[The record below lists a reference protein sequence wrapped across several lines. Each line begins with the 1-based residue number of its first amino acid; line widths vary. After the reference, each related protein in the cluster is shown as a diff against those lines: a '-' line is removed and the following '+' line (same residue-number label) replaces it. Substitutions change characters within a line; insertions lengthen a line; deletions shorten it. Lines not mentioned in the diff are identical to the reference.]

1 MSNNCWLSKAKQKMY
16 CQSSKNLKVYR
27 SGSSKDLLTK
37 IAAALK
43 YFYSKYND
51 QTDYF
56 ASDVYEDLRGQLP
69 KFKAKARDYNLPKQS
84 KF

>member
-1 MSNNCWLSKAKQKMY
+1 MQRNAIGRPFSLLSFSPEGDNRHAQLFLYPSTSM
-16 CQSSKNLKVYR
+16 
-27 SGSSKDLLTK
+27 
-37 IAAALK
+37 
-43 YFYSKYND
+43 D